1 MALFRCFIRGEN
13 FPSIL
18 DGRSTLLG
26 FYTTRFVEANTPEE
40 AELFVLEQL
49 RRDSSLRL
57 PEGVAQNPDA
67 RVYFE
72 EIVEVVDDENQ
83 IPNAGF
89 VFFEMGT

>member
-1 MALFRCFIRGEN
+1 MAVFRCFIRGDN

-18 DGRSTLLG
+18 DGRSILFG
-26 FYTTRFVEANTPEE
+26 FYTTRFVEASTPEE
-40 AELFVLEQL
+40 AEFLVLEQL
-49 RRDSSLRL
+49 RRDPSLRL
-57 PEGVAQNPDA
+57 PEGVAHNPDA

-72 EIVEVVDDENQ
+72 EIVEVADDENQ